1 MKANKIIRRLVE
13 ENIDQVDTCNKLLR
27 QADERIERIH
37 AQHRS
42 EMECKQR
49 EVDAIRADY
58 AELKQ
63 LKQQTDLSQLREKL
77 TGE

>member
-63 LKQQTDLSQLREKL
+63 QTDLSQLREKL